1 MSDIENNRNVLN
13 QSETKSGSGSD
24 SETKSD
30 SESET
35 NIIQINSTNDH
46 EPEYTYP
53 EDIIDTTRTPKQN
66 PTNFKQLIGSYVK
79 LLQMKMNTDN
89 MKFKKKFH
97 PDEYNKELSDFVP
110 AFKEEYPFLF
120 KTIISD
126 SDLSILDMFLDNI
139 SDIDSGKK
147 NLNDARN
154 DLGHILHEKFVKNK
168 I

>member
-1 MSDIENNRNVLN
+1 MSDIENNKNVLN
-13 QSETKSGSGSD
+13 QSETKSDSG
-24 SETKSD
+24 SD

-35 NIIQINSTNDH
+35 NIIQINSTKDH

-120 KTIISD
+120 KTIIND